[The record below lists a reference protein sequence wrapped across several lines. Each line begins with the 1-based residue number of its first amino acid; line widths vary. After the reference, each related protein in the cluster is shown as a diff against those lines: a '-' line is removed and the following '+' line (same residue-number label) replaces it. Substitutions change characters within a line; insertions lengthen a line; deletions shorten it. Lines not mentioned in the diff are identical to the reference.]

1 MGENKLNQRNQKPS
15 FWQMVASTLLSFL
28 GVSKESRRQRDF
40 EHGDPK
46 VFIVAG
52 FIIAF
57 LFILLVLTAV
67 KLVLAN

>member
-1 MGENKLNQRNQKPS
+1 MNDNKVSQNSQKPS

-40 EHGDPK
+40 EHGNPK
-46 VFIVAG
+46 VFIVSG
-52 FIIAF
+52 FIVVF
-57 LFILLVLTAV
+57 LFIMAVVVVV

>member
-1 MGENKLNQRNQKPS
+1 MNDNKVSQNSQKPS

-40 EHGDPK
+40 EHGNPK
-46 VFIVAG
+46 VFIVSG
-52 FIIAF
+52 FIVVF
-57 LFILLVLTAV
+57 LFIMAVVAVV